1 MPGTKVSTL
10 ALTAAL
16 CATSASAF
24 AFGGAKSQVGLMPA
38 SASSSAPI
46 ISSSSS
52 SVLRMSDEDDYDY
65 PSDSSSEE
73 KYEMDAAVDVETKE
87 PNEVEAQVDSVF
99 DLLPADLAGVD
110 SMDAAKRADINE
122 ALLKLERMN
131 PTDDPA
137 FSPLLNGVW
146 TLRYAGG
153 YSNEWALPSPTRQ
166 LALFL
171 YSGGYSPG
179 LFALSLA
186 QKLPKALVE
195 LGELEICK
203 CDAIWM
209 WLCL

>member
-1 MPGTKVSTL
+1 MPSTKVSTL

-24 AFGGAKSQVGLMPA
+24 AFGGAKSQAGLMAA

-46 ISSSSS
+46 TSSS
-52 SVLRMSDEDDYDY
+52 SVLRMSDEGDYDY

-73 KYEMDAAVDVETKE
+73 HYETKPAVDVETTG

-99 DLLPADLAGVD
+99 DLLPTDLAGVD
-110 SMDAAKRADINE
+110 SMDATKRADINE

-153 YSNEWALPSPTRQ
+153 YSNDWALPSPTRQ

-203 CDAIWM
+203 WDGIEVW
-209 WLCL
+209 

>member
-1 MPGTKVSTL
+1 MPSTKVSSL
-10 ALTAAL
+10 VLTAAL
-16 CATSASAF
+16 CATSATAF
-24 AFGGAKSQVGLMPA
+24 AFGGGAAKALMP
-38 SASSSAPI
+38 SASSAATPI
-46 ISSSSS
+46 TSTS
-52 SVLRMSDEDDYDY
+52 SVLRMSEEDDYDY

-73 KYEMDAAVDVETKE
+73 HYETKDAVDVETAG
-87 PNEVEAQVDSVF
+87 PNDVEAQVDSVF

-203 CDAIWM
+203 LGVMQLSCPS
-209 WLCL
+209 